1 DRTSRRC
8 GQENAGRARRTRVLN
23 SLRGMCLPFDNVWR
37 RLSFDG
43 LRFFYKKRR
52 ATDVSLG
59 GQGQVFEAG
68 LLLAG
73 ASGGGMKF
81 SSSVM
86 VHHGASRMTTG
97 TIIAD
102 ESGVYDARRRRDDW

>member
-1 DRTSRRC
+1 
-8 GQENAGRARRTRVLN
+8 
-23 SLRGMCLPFDNVWR
+23 M
-37 RLSFDG
+37 
-43 LRFFYKKRR
+43 
-52 ATDVSLG
+52 SLG